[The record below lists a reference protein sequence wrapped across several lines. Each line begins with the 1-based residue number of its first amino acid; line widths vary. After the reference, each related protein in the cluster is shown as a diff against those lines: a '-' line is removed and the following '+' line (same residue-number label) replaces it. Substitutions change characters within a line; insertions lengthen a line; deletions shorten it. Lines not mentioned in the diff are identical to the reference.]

1 MSYRTPRTDLGTH
14 NVTNQPPPFEDVDI
28 FSQDTALKTAV
39 NQANGAQHVQKLSAF
54 GAQCGSAETIELG
67 FLANQNPPKLKQYDR
82 YGQRIDEVEFHPAYH
97 QLMQLGLNAG
107 ISSAAWTEQKNG
119 HTLHAALL
127 FLMSQVDGGVC
138 CPISMTYASV
148 PALQANKKI
157 ADEWVP
163 RISSSNYDPSAI
175 PAPEKTGVTIGMAMT
190 EKQGGSDVRANTT
203 KAEQTS
209 DGSFR
214 LTGHK
219 WFCSAPMCDGFLTLA
234 QTKAGLT
241 CFFVPRWTP
250 DGERNMLHIIRLKDK
265 LGDRSNASSEIE
277 YHGAYAT
284 LLGEEGHGIK
294 TIINMVNHTR
304 LDCVVGS
311 AGAMRAALNQAQW
324 HAEHRSA
331 FQKRLV
337 DQSAMQAVLSDLAL
351 ESEAAT
357 ALAFRLAHSFDKAK
371 DSPEEAAFMRLATPI
386 AKFQICKRQ
395 PGFVYEALECLGG
408 AGFVEES
415 IMPRYFRGSP
425 LNSIWEGSGNVI
437 ALDILRAIHRETDAI
452 EAVITEIK
460 TANGQNLIFDRF
472 SSRLENWLKPGAL
485 SESTARRFA
494 EDIALMLQASSLAKV
509 APDFVFDGFCQ
520 ARLDP
525 ENRSLVYGAL
535 PATVDQTSIVKRA
548 SLSNQ

>member
-1 MSYRTPRTDLGTH
+1 
-14 NVTNQPPPFEDVDI
+14 
-28 FSQDTALKTAV
+28 
-39 NQANGAQHVQKLSAF
+39 
-54 GAQCGSAETIELG
+54 
-67 FLANQNPPKLKQYDR
+67 
-82 YGQRIDEVEFHPAYH
+82 
-97 QLMQLGLNAG
+97 
-107 ISSAAWTEQKNG
+107 
-119 HTLHAALL
+119 
-127 FLMSQVDGGVC
+127 
-138 CPISMTYASV
+138 
-148 PALQANKKI
+148 
-157 ADEWVP
+157 
-163 RISSSNYDPSAI
+163 
-175 PAPEKTGVTIGMAMT
+175 
-190 EKQGGSDVRANTT
+190 
-203 KAEQTS
+203 
-209 DGSFR
+209 
-214 LTGHK
+214 
-219 WFCSAPMCDGFLTLA
+219 
-234 QTKAGLT
+234 
-241 CFFVPRWTP
+241 
-250 DGERNMLHIIRLKDK
+250 
-265 LGDRSNASSEIE
+265 
-277 YHGAYAT
+277 
-284 LLGEEGHGIK
+284 
-294 TIINMVNHTR
+294 
-304 LDCVVGS
+304 
-311 AGAMRAALNQAQW
+311 
-324 HAEHRSA
+324 
-331 FQKRLV
+331 
-337 DQSAMQAVLSDLAL
+337 MQAVLSDLAL

-509 APDFVFDGFCQ
+509 APDFVFNGFCQ